1 MCVCVLQNHSMHE
14 LKTRVEELRME
25 KEYQIRLGDSRYNQK
40 IKDLSETFALEIESL
55 KAKNQVA

>member
-1 MCVCVLQNHSMHE
+1 MCACVLQNHNMQE

-25 KEYQIRLGDSRYNQK
+25 NEYQIRLGDNLYNQK